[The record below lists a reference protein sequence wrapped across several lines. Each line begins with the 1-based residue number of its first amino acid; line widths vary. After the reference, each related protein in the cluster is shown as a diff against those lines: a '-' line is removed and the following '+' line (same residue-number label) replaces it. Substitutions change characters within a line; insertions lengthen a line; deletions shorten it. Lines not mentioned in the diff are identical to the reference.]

1 MWGSPLQKGE
11 VPAPFPGTCSEQLF
25 PPFPPL
31 WILVRPLFTTQRKVS
46 KQEGGHT
53 DMWGQGF
60 PAKGKTALRR
70 IAVKWPL
77 KENGDVYLYNWIT
90 LLNSKNYYNLVNQLQ
105 FNTTSKK
112 WKKKKGFWSWGIEPS
127 RRQHPG
133 SELPHRH
140 EKGKPERL
148 RLNPERHVQ
157 LWNSFKTHVDA
168 ARINRKSSSIRATW
182 VFTSRVISEQSF
194 NFWALVSSSV

>member
-112 WKKKKGFWSWGIEPS
+112 WKKKKKRLLKLRHRTFQKTASWEWTTPS
-127 RRQHPG
+127 PWEREARKAPV
-133 SELPHRH
+133 
-140 EKGKPERL
+140 KPREACSTL
-148 RLNPERHVQ
+148 KLIQ
-157 LWNSFKTHVDA
+157 DTCGCCQD
-168 ARINRKSSSIRATW
+168 
-182 VFTSRVISEQSF
+182 
-194 NFWALVSSSV
+194 